1 MESSFF
7 DIAAVLAIAA
17 GAGMAAQWLRQPL
30 IVVFIGVGIVVGP
43 SGLDL
48 VDATGEVDL
57 LAELGIAV
65 LLFLV
70 GLKLDLH
77 LVRVTGRVAVATGL
91 GQIAFTLAIG
101 FALARVLGM
110 PPAEAFYVAVALTF
124 SSTIIIVKLLSD
136 KRELDELH
144 GRIAVGYLIVQDLVV
159 ILAMILLT
167 AFGNGG
173 DNGVGREIAEVIGK
187 GLGFLVALGLLMRWV
202 LPGVLDYAARNREL
216 LMLSAVAWAV
226 GVAAVAERLD
236 LGTEVGAF
244 LAGVA
249 LASTP
254 FREAIGARLIS
265 LRDFL
270 LLFFFIELGSD
281 LDLAL
286 AGERIPEAVVLS
298 LFVLVGKPVIVMA
311 IMGVMG
317 YKRRVGFFTGLTAAQ
332 ISEFSLIFIAL
343 ALSLGNVDSDAM
355 GLVTMVGLITI
366 GISTYL
372 IVYARA
378 IFDRVGGALAIFER
392 AHLREVPEREERP
405 LDAIVF
411 GLGRYG
417 SHVLQRLID
426 HDARV
431 IAVDFD
437 PAAIGRWH
445 RRVEVLFGD
454 AEDFEFIATLPLA
467 EARSVVNTAPSVDTS
482 RTLVHAL
489 REAGFEG
496 TVVVTAHTE
505 ADARRLGDLDALV
518 VLPFAEGV
526 GPVVDLVRR
535 SSAEAETE
543 RQAPDGD
550 RGGNDRQE
558 GGHDTGDGDA
568 RAG

>member
-7 DIAAVLAIAA
+7 EIAAVLAIAA
-17 GAGMAAQWLRQPL
+17 VTGMAAQWLRQPL
-30 IVVFIGVGIVVGP
+30 IVVFIGVGILVGP
-43 SGLDL
+43 SALDL
-48 VDATGEVDL
+48 VAAEGEVDL
-57 LAELGIAV
+57 LAKLGIAV

-77 LVRVTGRVAVATGL
+77 LVRETGRVAVATGL
-91 GQIAFTLAIG
+91 GQVAFTSGIG
-101 FALARVLGM
+101 FVIALALGM
-110 PPAEAFYVAVALTF
+110 GSSEAFYVAVALTF

-144 GRIAVGYLIVQDLVV
+144 GRIAVGFLIVQDLVV

-167 AFGNGG
+167 AFGAG
-173 DNGVGREIAEVIGK
+173 DGNGVAREVAEVVLK
-187 GLGFLVALGLLMRWV
+187 GVGFLVVAGLLMRYA
-202 LPGVLDYAARNREL
+202 LPSVLDYAAQSREL
-216 LMLSAVAWAV
+216 LMLFAIAWAV
-226 GVAAVAERLD
+226 GAAAVAEGLG

-254 FREAIGARLIS
+254 FREAIGSRLVS

-270 LLFFFIELGSD
+270 LLFFFIELGSS
-281 LDLAL
+281 LDLAR
-286 AGERIPEAVVLS
+286 AGERIPEASVLS
-298 LFVLVGKPVIVMA
+298 LFVLVGNPLIVMA
-311 IMGVMG
+311 IMGAMG
-317 YKRRVGFFTGLTAAQ
+317 YRRRVGFLAGLTVAQ
-332 ISEFSLIFIAL
+332 ISEFSLILVAL
-343 ALSLGNVDSDAM
+343 GITLGHVDNETM
-355 GLVTMVGLITI
+355 GLVTMVGLTTI

-372 IVYARA
+372 ILYSRQ
-378 IFDRVGGALAIFER
+378 IFDRIGGALAFFER
-392 AHLREVPEREERP
+392 TRLRDEPEREEHP

-417 SHVLQRLID
+417 SHVLQRLLD
-426 HDARV
+426 EGARV
-431 IAVDFD
+431 VAVDFD
-437 PAAIGRWH
+437 PAAVRRWR

-454 AEDFEFIATLPLA
+454 AEDFEFVATLPLA
-467 EARSVVNTAPSVDTS
+467 EARAVVSTTPSVDTS

-535 SSAEAETE
+535 ASAQVDAEG
-543 RQAPDGD
+543 QVFDGD
-550 RGGNDRQE
+550 GGAVCPPE
-558 GGHDTGDGDA
+558 GG
-568 RAG
+568 